1 MFRFRLLPRVA
12 ARLLSE
18 PSLPL
23 GSVAGLRL
31 RAHASALLTA
41 VVTACALARAL
52 GELVGGTA
60 AAVAL
65 FASVV
70 TLAAFLSLGAR
81 SAAGAFAGGVVRT
94 GRPRAAATLTFYL
107 FGTAARGDAPET
119 YREELF
125 SGLAGLVTS
134 VALSVGGAAVWVAA
148 ASDPGRGTLAAGAA
162 LFCVTN
168 ALIASI
174 HLFPAFPLDGGRI
187 LRAALWRVGGCP
199 VRATWLAA
207 RNARW
212 FALAMIGVGV
222 VAAARGSGIGSVLVL
237 VGWFVGESAHGAA
250 ESARSALVRERFAAT
265 DRPSYARSSSPSAP
279 LGAERAGR
287 RHVANPSRPSTTTA
301 GTLPS
306 TPNEPPVHKA
316 DPSDRTSSS
325 DDDA

>member
-52 GELVGGTA
+52 GGLVGGTDL
-60 AAVAL
+60 AVAL
-65 FASVV
+65 FASAV
-70 TLAAFLSLGAR
+70 TLAVFLSLGAR
-81 SAAGAFAGGVVRT
+81 CAAGAFAGGVVRT
-94 GRPRAAATLTFYL
+94 GRPRAATTLTFYL
-107 FGTAARGDAPET
+107 FGTAARGDAPQSC
-119 YREELF
+119 REELV
-125 SGLAGLVTS
+125 SGAAGLVTS
-134 VALSVGGAAVWVAA
+134 VTLALGGAAVWIFAG
-148 ASDPGRGTLAAGAA
+148 SDPTRGVLATGAA
-162 LFCVTN
+162 LFSVTN

-207 RNARW
+207 RNTRW
-212 FALAMIGVGV
+212 FALAMIGVGIV
-222 VAAARGSGIGSVLVL
+222 TAARGSGIGAVLVL

-265 DRPSYARSSSPSAP
+265 EPPPYARSSLPSVS
-279 LGAERAGR
+279 LGPERAGR
-287 RHVANPSRPSTTTA
+287 RHVANPSKPRTTTA

-306 TPNEPPVHKA
+306 TPNDPPVHRE

-325 DDDA
+325 DDDV